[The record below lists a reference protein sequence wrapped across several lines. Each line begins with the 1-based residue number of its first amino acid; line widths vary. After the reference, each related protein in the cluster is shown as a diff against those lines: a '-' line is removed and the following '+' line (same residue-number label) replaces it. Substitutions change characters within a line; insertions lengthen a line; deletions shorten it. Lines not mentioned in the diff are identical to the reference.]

1 MRMVR
6 FAKGWR
12 NWLAGVLLLASAGA
26 GGEARA
32 DGKVLPPVL
41 VAQEIEMPDQR
52 ALLAWKDGVETLVI
66 ESSFVGEGTDF
77 AWVVPLPAKPEVE
90 AATRGTLPSVAAL
103 MLPVVRPAVEELW
116 ILVVFF
122 GLVVVSAA
130 LVGWRKIGWGLRVAV
145 VAGGGLVVGS
155 ILGAI
160 LGLGLLFPLIGM
172 IVACWCGRGIIQRED
187 SLFAHLIVV
196 LVGLLLFGVMIPT
209 VGKVR
214 GLGPD
219 AGPEAA
225 GLTLERRVVGDFD
238 VTLLSGRE
246 GASVAR
252 WLADNGF
259 ALPEAARAEAERHA
273 AAGGW
278 FAASKVRRDFAER
291 GKSVPA
297 PLVFRF
303 PSERPIYPMRFTGA
317 GATEPLEV
325 ELFVFGPER
334 AVTDGL
340 EPRAWGPVEFG
351 EPEKLKGLWRG
362 SGQSH
367 DVRVV
372 THPRLRRL
380 AEGAAVVTHLRG
392 NLSTTEMQA
401 DLVLWWEAGGRSAK
415 GLVAYAQE
423 AAWQSGC
430 AAGVGGALIAMVV
443 LGFVHDG
450 RRPPLRRSLPWLAGG
465 VATACVVAWA
475 LPSVA
480 VRERKGGIPWF
491 DQHQVE
497 QAALMVLLE
506 TNPAE
511 TDSARVNAKLA
522 AELDRYFKPNGWS
535 IGVGDGP
542 GQIEV
547 ARQPSG
553 KWRVLRY
560 DAAGQA
566 RYRAEDDVELG
577 AGYSPTSARSDGP
590 LTE

>member
-1 MRMVR
+1 MRIMR
-6 FAKGWR
+6 LIKGWR
-12 NWLAGVLLLASAGA
+12 SFLFGAVLLVAAAGV
-26 GGEARA
+26 EARA

-103 MLPVVRPAVEELW
+103 MLPVVRPAVKELW
-116 ILVVFF
+116 LWIVFF
-122 GLVVVSAA
+122 GLVVVAAA
-130 LVGWRKIGWGLRVAV
+130 LAGWRRIGWGLRVAV
-145 VAGGGLVVGS
+145 VAGAGVMVGS
-155 ILGAI
+155 IFGA
-160 LGLGLLFPLIGM
+160 LFGLGLLFPLMGM
-172 IVACWCGRGIIQRED
+172 VAACFLGWGVIKKEA
-187 SLFAHLIVV
+187 SLFSHLLIVII
-196 LVGLLLFGVMIPT
+196 GLLGLGLLMPT
-209 VGKVR
+209 MGKVR
-214 GLGPD
+214 GFGPE

-225 GLTLERRVVGDFD
+225 GLVLERRVVGDFD

-259 ALPEAARAEAERHA
+259 ALPEAARVEAERHA

-278 FAASKVRRDFAER
+278 FAASRVRRDFAER

-303 PSERPIYPMRFTGA
+303 PSEKPIYPMRFTGA
-317 GATEPLEV
+317 GASGPLEV

-334 AVTDGL
+334 AATDGL
-340 EPRAWGPVEFG
+340 ESRAWGPVEFRD
-351 EPEKLKGLWRG
+351 PDANARHRRG
-362 SGQSH
+362 AGQP
-367 DVRVV
+367 DDARVV
-372 THPRLRRL
+372 THPQLRRL

-392 NLSTTEMQA
+392 KLSPAEMQA
-401 DLVLWWEAGGRSAK
+401 DLVLRWEAGASSTK
-415 GLVAYAQE
+415 GLVAYARE
-423 AAWQSGC
+423 AAWQSGG
-430 AAGVGGALIAMVV
+430 AAGIGVALVAMVV
-443 LGFVHDG
+443 LGFMHDG

-465 VATACVVAWA
+465 VATACAVAWI

-480 VRERKGGIPWF
+480 VRESKGGIPWY
-491 DQHQVE
+491 DLRQAD
-497 QAALMVLLE
+497 QAALLVLM
-506 TNPAE
+506 E
-511 TDSARVNAKLA
+511 TDREETDALRVNAKLA
-522 AELDRYFKPNGWS
+522 AELERYFKPNGWS

-547 ARQPSG
+547 AKQPSG

-566 RYRAEDDVELG
+566 IYRAEDDVELG
-577 AGYSPTSARSDGP
+577 AGYPPTPAEAAKP
-590 LTE
+590 LKD